1 MNKSNRADLFKKRA
15 SSHQISNR
23 DSTSKLTSKGSVS
36 HEKFEKQATM
46 PISERSELV
55 FKS

>member
-1 MNKSNRADLFKKRA
+1 MNKSNRADLLKKRA